1 MMTNTNTEARIAK
14 LARRTAR
21 LASQLRQDGEDV
33 AAEMLVR
40 TAQQAVEMMRAGRL

>member
-1 MMTNTNTEARIAK
+1 MTNTATEARIAN

-21 LASQLRQDGEDV
+21 LARQLRQDGEDA

-40 TAQQAVEMMRAGRL
+40 TAMEAVELMRAGRL